1 MGSNPVMSLKISDIA
16 PVSSK
21 MFLDN
26 QAAIKC
32 GFTLKH
38 VHDMII
44 TYSQVKH
51 CLQKDPRN
59 PGYSLLLI
67 IIDAGKIFLDEN
79 LVHFKTC

>member
-21 MFLDN
+21 EFLDN

-32 GFTLKH
+32 GF
-38 VHDMII
+38 

-67 IIDAGKIFLDEN
+67 IIDAGTIFLDEN